1 LLVADE
7 AQSGMFRS
15 GGFLAWHHFNVQ
27 PDIVVIAKALSGG
40 LVPIGAVLM
49 TDAAYKPVVVCGE
62 ERRKPASGADGADC
76 GLRARGAMDAGRS
89 GPRWTSMSL

>member
-1 LLVADE
+1 
-7 AQSGMFRS
+7 MFRS

-62 ERRKPASGADGADC
+62 ERRKPASGADGLLA
-76 GLRARGAMDAGRS
+76 AE
-89 GPRWTSMSL
+89 GPGFCSELVPLPW